1 MIWPDYDQF
10 SSAKLMAMALPLP
23 SFPSRRPLA
32 LAQARWA
39 WKCWGQ
45 VFIPGALLALAPLA
59 VPAAA
64 IAGDSTRKMPAN
76 REGGGSR
83 DACQARRLVHLVP
96 ISDRFAPGEPRR
108 IAVLEGS
115 APRPAPLQVR
125 IGALGVWTLPA
136 EPVGIRLFTI
146 PPVATELLWESSPL
160 CASAE
165 DPIGAPPAR
174 SWLLPRSATPAAQ
187 EADHLVRLQL
197 QELSRRCGSTVEAA
211 PLLRAFSLEH
221 LAPVLPAQL
230 SVRCEPL
237 APLSALAPSATF
249 SSISSHTSTAMERP
263 PSGSVPQNFQ
273 GP

>member
-1 MIWPDYDQF
+1 MT
-10 SSAKLMAMALPLP
+10 LPLP
-23 SFPSRRPLA
+23 SLPSRQLLA
-32 LAQARWA
+32 LAQAL
-39 WKCWGQ
+39 
-45 VFIPGALLALAPLA
+45 VLVSLA

-64 IAGDSTRKMPAN
+64 IADSTRKMPIN

-96 ISDRFAPGEPRR
+96 FSDRFAPGESRR

-115 APRPAPLQVR
+115 ASRPAPLQVR

-136 EPVGIRLFTI
+136 EPVGIRVLTI
-146 PPVATELLWESSPL
+146 PAMATELLWESSPL
-160 CASAE
+160 CTSAQ

-174 SWLLPRSATPAAQ
+174 SWLVPRSAGPADQ
-187 EADHLVRLQL
+187 EADQLARLQL

-211 PLLRAFSLEH
+211 PLLRAFALEH
-221 LAPVLPAQL
+221 LASMLPAQL

-237 APLSALAPSATF
+237 APLFSMAPSAD
-249 SSISSHTSTAMERP
+249 SSSSSSHTSTAAERP
-263 PSGSVPQNFQ
+263 LSGSVPQRFQ